1 MEMIMDSPRFY
12 ELKREKEEEIAQRR
26 WDYAMDE
33 VERELKNIGSF
44 SFLIEEMSDEDQE
57 DFKKE
62 VIGMLFK

>member
-1 MEMIMDSPRFY
+1 MKTTMDSTIFY
-12 ELKREKEEEIAQRR
+12 ELKREKEQEIAQRR
-26 WDYAMDE
+26 WDYAMEE

-44 SFLIEEMSDEDQE
+44 SFLIEEMSHEDQE